1 MFVGVWSKHV
11 RICLESLRQS
21 SEYFRKCPCC
31 LRKDDFVAM
40 SSSGKY
46 AYRFFFMFFWLFCSG
61 RGSLE
66 VRKRRKVHVNIKSW
80 DWFMRS
86 TCGLYD
92 CSELLKK
99 LWRNETLTR
108 IHHSVGSKMAA
119 SVSRS
124 PLFSPLPT
132 HISTRLCCVMCCFSW
147 ESLCLSACMFI
158 SVDFGEGLQIRRAT
172 LA

>member
-1 MFVGVWSKHV
+1 
-11 RICLESLRQS
+11 
-21 SEYFRKCPCC
+21 
-31 LRKDDFVAM
+31 
-40 SSSGKY
+40 
-46 AYRFFFMFFWLFCSG
+46 
-61 RGSLE
+61 
-66 VRKRRKVHVNIKSW
+66 
-80 DWFMRS
+80 MRS